1 MPGCLI
7 AATDISH
14 PFKLLTRIT
23 PHNSPPFLYQD
34 QSICQAAQTS
44 VSFDYASGGNP
55 PLTSVFQVPE
65 VPLVLSD
72 AAESVTKTSKAV
84 EILKKIGAL
93 PDVEKAKNS
102 KAIRSGLGE

>member
-1 MPGCLI
+1 MWLGSGS
-7 AATDISH
+7 TDHYLPI
-14 PFKLLTRIT
+14 P
-23 PHNSPPFLYQD
+23 
-34 QSICQAAQTS
+34 
-44 VSFDYASGGNP
+44 
-55 PLTSVFQVPE
+55 QVPE